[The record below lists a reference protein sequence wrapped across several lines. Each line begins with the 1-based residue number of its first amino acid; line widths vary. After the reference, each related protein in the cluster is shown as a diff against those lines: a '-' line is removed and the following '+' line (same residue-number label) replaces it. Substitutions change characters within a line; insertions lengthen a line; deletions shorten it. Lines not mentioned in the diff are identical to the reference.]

1 MTLSHPLGRGEAHA
15 AQSSANLR
23 VHWGSTPFTARMMLP
38 SIPITSKSN
47 ARVKALRAS
56 FSGKASQ
63 PGDLLGLEGEHLIV
77 EALRSGLTLE
87 TLFLREGSESVLD
100 RPSLAGL
107 AASTVLTLSRD
118 VFASAVETTSPQGIA
133 ATLLIPATQP
143 PASQPQSVVLVL
155 ESLQDPGNLGTL
167 IRSAEAFAAQQIF
180 LTPDTVN
187 QWNPKVVR
195 ASAGSVFRIPII
207 RAPLAQIAAQ
217 LAHQGS
223 TVYAAVAQR
232 LDSISL
238 FEAHFASRIA
248 FMIGN
253 EGAGLSA
260 TALALAQARLHIPC
274 AVESLNAAVAGST
287 LLYEALRQR
296 TQSRSSDLQSLHV

>member
-1 MTLSHPLGRGEAHA
+1 MTNIA
-15 AQSSANLR
+15 A
-23 VHWGSTPFTARMMLP
+23 
-38 SIPITSKSN
+38 PITSKSN

-56 FSGKASQ
+56 FSGNASQ
-63 PGDLLGLEGEHLIV
+63 PGDLLGLEGEHLIA
-77 EALRSGLTLE
+77 EAIRSGLTLE
-87 TLFLREGSESVLD
+87 TLFLREGSESVLH

-107 AASTVLTLSRD
+107 EARSTLTLSSD
-118 VFASAVETTSPQGIA
+118 VFASAVETASPQGIA
-133 ATLLIPATQP
+133 ATILIPAPQP
-143 PASQPQSVVLVL
+143 PTPQPQSIVLVL

-195 ASAGSVFRIPII
+195 ASAGSVFRVPIV
-207 RAPLAQIAAQ
+207 RAPLQQIAAQ
-217 LAHQGS
+217 LEQQG
-223 TVYAAVAQR
+223 TVLYAAVAQR

-238 FEAHFASRIA
+238 LETAFAPHTA
-248 FMIGN
+248 LLIGN

-260 TALALAQARLHIPC
+260 AALAFAHHRIRIPC
-274 AVESLNAAVAGST
+274 GVESLNAAVAGST

-296 TQSRSSDLQSLHV
+296 AAFHPTQPHPTEAAP